1 MEEET
6 LIIAGKTVL
15 NYEGVSNTSE
25 DTRSSIS
32 IRDDSLTVISLITPH
47 CATAICSLSLF
58 SYRVGDHSLA
68 FESRTKRKK
77 RRQNPGSSF
86 VLICYLVDLQARL
99 YSVDADNVSQIRT
112 TTSFLLIEESERRD
126 RLQ

>member
-6 LIIAGKTVL
+6 LSIAGKTVL

-25 DTRSSIS
+25 DARSSIS

-47 CATAICSLSLF
+47 CATAICSLSFFPILSTITASRLKVERRERIGDRLSF
-58 SYRVGDHSLA
+58 SSA
-68 FESRTKRKK
+68 T
-77 RRQNPGSSF
+77 
-86 VLICYLVDLQARL
+86 LVDLQARL

-112 TTSFLLIEESERRD
+112 TTSFLLIEEPERRD
-126 RLQ
+126 RIQ